1 MKKLVVVLGI
11 LALVGSQAWAVDL
24 ALGEHLAK
32 YADHSALYLLPPNG
46 AAPVAVGA
54 PRIAQPVSGAAGFVL
69 GAEQRT
75 IFQVTTIFDNGGAVE
90 FDTSS
95 STELTGVLYDLAL
108 VGVTFTSP
116 TDVVLDFA
124 PLGRNPLTGA
134 LIPAGGVLEVYED
147 AAKNYTANPGGVAA
161 YQTKLPTAP
170 GVTVIPF
177 DAGAGPTFWTEGQN
191 VAARDSYPTVTDG
204 DYWLA
209 AQLVDLNYMVGLGIV
224 GVPGVPFTAGTVLR
238 ETLDLATGAGD
249 GLAYGTVVGGSYAGN
264 IDNNL
269 FAQHIGL
276 ALQFDLITPVLDPGV
291 DGIFGTGDDF
301 LKDTLVYQGIGQWPV
316 DSQDPVIF
324 STVIPEPTTM
334 ALLGLGLAGLGA
346 LRRRRK

>member
-1 MKKLVVVLGI
+1 MKKLVVVLGV
-11 LALVGSQAWAVDL
+11 LALVGGQAWAVDL

-32 YADHSALYLLPPNG
+32 YADHSALYLPANNG
-46 AAPVAVGA
+46 TAPAIAG
-54 PRIAQPVSGAAGFVL
+54 PRVPQPVSGAAGFVP

-75 IFQVTTIFDNGGAVE
+75 IFRVTNIFDVGGNVE

-95 STELTGVLYDLAL
+95 PTELTGVLYDLAL
-108 VGVTFTSP
+108 VGVTFVSP
-116 TDVVLDFA
+116 TDVILDFA
-124 PLGRNPLTGA
+124 PLGRNPLSGA
-134 LIPAGGVLEVYED
+134 LVPAGGVLEVYED
-147 AAKNYTANPGGVAA
+147 ATKDYTANPGGVAA

-177 DAGAGPTFWTEGQN
+177 DANAGPTYWTEGQFT
-191 VAARDSYPTVTDG
+191 ASRDSYPTVTDG

-209 AQLVDLNYMVGLGIV
+209 AQLVDLNYLVGLGVV
-224 GVPGVPFTAGTVLR
+224 GVPGVPFAAGTVLR
-238 ETLDLATGAGD
+238 ETLDLATGSGD
-249 GLAYGTVVGGSYAGN
+249 GLAYGTVVGGSYAPF

-269 FAQHIGL
+269 FAANVGL

-291 DGIFGTGDDF
+291 DQTFGTADDF
-301 LKDTLVYQGIGQWPV
+301 LKDSLSYQGIGQWPV

-324 STVIPEPTTM
+324 STVIPEPTTL

-346 LRRRRK
+346 LRRRK